1 MRTLRKFITMTEQHE
16 KTFKSLSEMRKEEE
30 RLLNEIENRIK
41 SRERKRCLRNAVE
54 NRIKILREFIRSMS
68 PISED
73 EGTDEEDL
81 NHMEDESNKRDIRVT
96 RLINEYCK
104 ASNKKHIGDTYRY
117 EIKSITGEPLC
128 RVTTAFL
135 IQKYPTSEPEKKR
148 AYRIVNDVVEGEIYR
163 YAYEITPQDAIQFQ
177 QDMRTQSGELK
188 DLPLYSQ
195 TQNQPVKIEIT
206 SQLSTNEVQ

>member
-1 MRTLRKFITMTEQHE
+1 MRTLCKFITMTERHE

-41 SRERKRCLRNAVE
+41 SR
-54 NRIKILREFIRSMS
+54 SMS
-68 PISED
+68 PTSED

-81 NHMEDESNKRDIRVT
+81 NQMEDESNKRDIRVT

-104 ASNKKHIGDTYRY
+104 SSNKKHIGDTYRY

-177 QDMRTQSGELK
+177 QDMRTQPGGLK

-195 TQNQPVKIEIT
+195 TQNQSIKIEIINQ
-206 SQLSTNEVQ
+206 SSTNEAQ